1 MISNFLELLM
11 ASRRKDLI
19 PALQDN
25 RDGRLN
31 VVRFSVPAPEILRKF
46 LPIYLIWRILSLFLC
61 LLHALLISVPKGFV
75 EKRRVDGVLV
85 QNPPAM
91 PLLAVVYLYCNIM
104 VAVNGY
110 RPAFIIDWHN
120 LGFTSKYL
128 FEDTKRRQS
137 ILQIGIGSG
146 PLGEINAL
154 KKFLSSLYRLD
165 HYTVLLGK
173 SPIVVNIAKL
183 YEKIMAPLATSHMC
197 VTDGMKAF
205 IEKEFG
211 VDPSIVHVLHD
222 CPGTMFYPRS
232 AKDNHELMT
241 KLHGKLCAGCPR
253 SWYQHLDPSHQ
264 TLFTENLSNNASNDE
279 GNYVSRQ
286 NRPALVTS
294 STSWTTDED
303 FGVLLN
309 ALVQLDNKI
318 SELQSSLKVVVA
330 VTGKGPQ
337 KGFYQKEIA
346 MINFQNI
353 VILTLW
359 LEPADYPRLLACA
372 DIGVSLHT
380 STSGIDLPMK
390 ILDNFGCEVPV
401 CAFDFP
407 CLKELVEDD
416 VNGRT
421 FETVDDL
428 TEQLLALLSPLD
440 KSPESWAPHSFG
452 DLARY
457 SRKLKGRTGWEENW
471 SENALPA
478 IQAAVP
484 K

>member
-1 MISNFLELLM
+1 MSETELSKKKSLHIIVVVLGDLGRSPRM
-11 ASRRKDLI
+11 QYHANSLLKQGHRVSFVGYHGEDLI

-104 VAVNGY
+104 AAVNGY

-120 LGFTSKYL
+120 LGFTM
-128 FEDTKRRQS
+128 
-137 ILQIGIGSG
+137 
-146 PLGEINAL
+146 
-154 KKFLSSLYRLD
+154 
-165 HYTVLLGK
+165 LLGK
-173 SPIVVNIAKL
+173 NPIFVNIAKL

-211 VDPSIVHVLHD
+211 VVPSIVHVLHD
-222 CPGTMFYPRS
+222 CPGTMFYPRLT
-232 AKDNHELMT
+232 KDNHELMT

-253 SWYQHLDPSHQ
+253 SWYQHLDPSYQ
-264 TLFTENLSNNASNDE
+264 TLFTENLSNNASNEE
-279 GNYVSRQ
+279 GNYVPRQ

-303 FGVLLN
+303 FGVLLK

-318 SELQSSLKVVVA
+318 SELQSSLKIVVA

-346 MINFQNI
+346 IINFQNI
-353 VILTLW
+353 AILTLW

-372 DIGVSLHT
+372 DVGVSLHT

-421 FETVDDL
+421 FETVNDL
-428 TEQLLALLSPLD
+428 TEQLLALLNQLD

-478 IQAAVP
+478 IQAAVL